1 MKRTYLVVFEKAAED
16 NWGAVTP
23 DIRGAVGAGES
34 LDIARHS
41 VLEAIHIQLDYLAEN
56 GINAPEAVT
65 ASIDFAEFDPERTD
79 LQYVVEWLTVELPEV
94 SIETHEHAQQA
105 A

>member
-1 MKRTYLVVFEKAAED
+1 MKRTYLVIFEKAAED

-34 LDIARHS
+34 LDEARES
-41 VLEAIHIQLDYLAEN
+41 VLEGIYIQLDYLAEN
-56 GINAPEAVT
+56 GLVAPEAAT
-65 ASIDFAEFDPERTD
+65 ASIDFAEFDPDRTD
-79 LQYVVEWLTVELPEV
+79 LQYVVEWLTVTLPEV
-94 SIETHEHAQQA
+94 STQTHENAQQA